1 MNGVIIPSD
10 LRVSWTDCTESGQ
23 SYGTAKYRIE
33 GKTIFIY
40 VTKGVGS
47 LAGWTKI
54 GQLPTGY
61 SGIATGDEF
70 ITCAYH
76 NGTGQVN
83 FDVNSVGGIYVI
95 GTLNNITSLL
105 AIPFGA

>member
-10 LRVSWTDCTESGQ
+10 LKVSWTDCTESGQ
-23 SYGTAKYRIE
+23 TYGTAKYRIE

-40 VTKGVGS
+40 VKKSVGS

-61 SGIATGDEF
+61 CGLASGDDYIN
-70 ITCAYH
+70 CAYH

-83 FDVNSVGGIYVI
+83 FDVDSSGAISTI